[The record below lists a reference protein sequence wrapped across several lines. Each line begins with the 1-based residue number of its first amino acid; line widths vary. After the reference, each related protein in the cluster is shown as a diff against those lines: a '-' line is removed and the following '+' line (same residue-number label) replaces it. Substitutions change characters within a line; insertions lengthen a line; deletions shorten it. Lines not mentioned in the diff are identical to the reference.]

1 MSGLERLVASAD
13 ALAPHHARGALVRVD
28 GLDLLE
34 VGEALAA
41 DDAARLRGWM
51 AAGQVVRV
59 DDATWQAWSAAA
71 GDAFEVVIVQP
82 FVLVRP
88 MSAAEAP

>member
-1 MSGLERLVASAD
+1 VSGLELLVASAD
-13 ALAPHHARGALVRVD
+13 TLAPHHARGALVRVD
-28 GLDLLE
+28 GLDLVE

-51 AAGQVVRV
+51 AAGQVARV
-59 DDATWQAWSAAA
+59 DDATWRAWSALP
-71 GDAFEVVIVQP
+71 GDAFELVIVQP

-88 MSAAEAP
+88 MSGAEAP

>member
-1 MSGLERLVASAD
+1 VSGLELLVASAD

-28 GLDLLE
+28 GLDLLV

-41 DDAARLRGWM
+41 DDAARLRGWL
-51 AAGQVVRV
+51 ATGQVARV
-59 DDATWQAWSAAA
+59 DDATWRAWSALP
-71 GDAFEVVIVQP
+71 GDAFELVIVQP

-88 MSAAEAP
+88 LSASEAT